1 MKTIT
6 KTGRPDD
13 RMVKLS
19 TLWIFAMLNYI
30 YADVTSLMD
39 PKALKQVLT
48 GYVGSLQ
55 ITDGFLLGAAI
66 LMETAIAMVLLCRIL
81 PYSVNRWANIIV
93 GILHTAAV
101 LASMLLG
108 STPAAYYIFFAVIE
122 ICCTLF
128 IVGYAWLWPPQAKA
142 TADADQGRE
151 KKGEA
156 E

>member
-13 RMVKLS
+13 RMMKLS
-19 TLWIFAMLNYI
+19 MLWIFAMLNYI

-39 PKALKQVLT
+39 PKGLKQVLT

-93 GILHTAAV
+93 GIVHTAAV

-108 STPAAYYIFFAVIE
+108 STPPAYYIFFAVIE
-122 ICCTLF
+122 IGCTLF
-128 IVGYAWLWPPQAKA
+128 IVGYAWLWPRQAKA
-142 TADADQGRE
+142 NGNAG
-151 KKGEA
+151 
-156 E
+156 